1 MLGTLLD
8 FNKCLPSLST
18 IRKIERWEETQVSEC
33 VCKCACECVC
43 VCVYMSK
50 SKYGSEL
57 LGEGGNLKKQGAE
70 QEEGGGDF
78 RKS

>member
-8 FNKCLPSLST
+8 FNKCLPSLL
-18 IRKIERWEETQVSEC
+18 IKRKIERWEETQASE
-33 VCKCACECVC
+33 C

-57 LGEGGNLKKQGAE
+57 LGEGNLKKQGAE